1 MYVCDRRRAETGLRI
16 SESFETSFTKSA
28 EQRALWACS
37 PRRHEPALDRA
48 NQTKVRGELR
58 KPNIKSPVMNQPVP
72 KSLALTSRTGAG
84 PLSLINSATLVSFVS
99 GGFSGDPAAHV
110 SAVCRFAR
118 LCNSE

>member
-1 MYVCDRRRAETGLRI
+1 MYVCDRRRAETALRI

-84 PLSLINSATLVSFVS
+84 SLSLIIVQPWCLSFQGGSAAT
-99 GGFSGDPAAHV
+99 
-110 SAVCRFAR
+110 RR
-118 LCNSE
+118 RM